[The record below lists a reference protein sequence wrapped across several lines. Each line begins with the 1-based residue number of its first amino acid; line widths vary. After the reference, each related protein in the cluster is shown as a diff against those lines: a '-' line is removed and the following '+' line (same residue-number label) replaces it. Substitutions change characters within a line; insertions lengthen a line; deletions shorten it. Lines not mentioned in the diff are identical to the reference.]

1 MKILIPILSFS
12 SAGGMR
18 VLSKLADAM
27 IDQGH
32 QVEFLASHLIN
43 EPYYPTKAKIIKF
56 RNVCTKI
63 PVIRGLSNLFGMFN
77 YLRVNKSNYDV
88 VLSNYNLTAFPVFLS
103 TLGTGKGYY
112 YIQAYEPEFYNK
124 KTIIGLISYTL
135 ASLSYK
141 LPLKKVVNSPIYKN
155 FKCLNAEYVV
165 EPGIDLDIFH
175 YDPKERNEGVINIGC
190 IGRKLKWKGTLEIIQ
205 AVNNVRQMTGIN
217 LALTVAFEL
226 PDGVTEDDYSFV
238 HLVKPHGDE
247 NLGAFYR
254 SVELFIATGL
264 IQDGAFHY
272 PCLESMAS
280 GCVVISNYGP
290 ADENNALLIRLTT
303 VDKIQTEILRYL
315 NFTAEDISRIRKL
328 GREVSAQ
335 FSWSNTARKMEYFLN
350 KPNS

>member
-43 EPYYPTKAKIIKF
+43 DPYYPTKAEIITF
-56 RNVCTKI
+56 RNAFTRI
-63 PVIRGLSNLFGMFN
+63 PVIRGLCNLIGIYS
-77 YLRVNKSNYDV
+77 YLRVNKSSYDV
-88 VLSNYNLTAFPVFLS
+88 VLSNYNLTAFPVYFS

-124 KTIIGLISYTL
+124 RTLIGLISYLL

-141 LPLKKVVNSPIYKN
+141 LPLKKVVNSCIYKN
-155 FKCLNAEYVV
+155 FKLLSAEDVV

-175 YDPKERNEGVINIGC
+175 YAPVEPIEGTIAIGC

-205 AVNNVRQMTGIN
+205 AVNNVREMTGIN
-217 LALTVAFEL
+217 LELTVAFEL
-226 PDGVTEDDYSFV
+226 PDGVKEEDYSFV
-238 HLVKPHGDE
+238 HLVEPHGDE
-247 NLGAFYR
+247 RLSEFYR

-272 PCLESMAS
+272 PCIESMAS

-290 ADENNALLIRLTT
+290 ANEDNSLFITSTT
-303 VDKIQTEILRYL
+303 VDKIQTQILRYL
-315 NFTAEDISRIRKL
+315 KFTKDDISLIRKM
-328 GREVSAQ
+328 GRATSTKY
-335 FSWSNTARKMEYFLN
+335 SWGNTARKMEYFFN
-350 KPNS
+350 KTNV